1 MKKSVIEKMI
11 ADKSDGKLTGVDCLT
26 CWIKDGIKVATS
38 IGDIQDHINY
48 SVRELLSAKAAL
60 RELDPDIAVMD
71 DKQHDR
77 IMAQFAEVSEDDL
90 EIYMQLT
97 NSESGHESA

>member
-1 MKKSVIEKMI
+1 MI
-11 ADKSDGKLTGVDCLT
+11 AERSDGKLTGVDCLT
-26 CWIKDGIKVATS
+26 CWIRDGIKDATS

-71 DKQHDR
+71 DREHER
-77 IMAQFAEVSEDDL
+77 IMEQFKDVPDSDIEMYL
-90 EIYMQLT
+90 KL
-97 NSESGHESA
+97 SATDS